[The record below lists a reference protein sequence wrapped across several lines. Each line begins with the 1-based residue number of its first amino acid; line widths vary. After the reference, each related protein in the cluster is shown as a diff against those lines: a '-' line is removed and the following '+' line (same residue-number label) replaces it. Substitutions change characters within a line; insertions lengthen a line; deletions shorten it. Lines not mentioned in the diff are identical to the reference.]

1 MTSWLEAMN
10 YGKEWEDDGP
20 PPCPGCVD
28 LQRRLDNEHEFLSEV
43 VLGVPQADGSP
54 ALMRCSPNLPQVV
67 RDLVEACQ
75 VANRYIAEFAM
86 RGGRGKP
93 GVEGLDEFCEVQQRL
108 SQAIRDAGAKHLPTR
123 ED

>member
-1 MTSWLEAMN
+1 M
-10 YGKEWEDDGP
+10 
-20 PPCPGCVD
+20 V
-28 LQRRLDNEHEFLSEV
+28 LD
-43 VLGVPQADGSP
+43 VPQADGSP

-93 GVEGLDEFCEVQQRL
+93 GVEELDEFCEVQQRL
-108 SQAIRDAGAKHLPTR
+108 SQAIRDAGAKNLPTR